1 MAASSTRS
9 SPKLF
14 DAGAEIFGGTA
25 EAMRAHGEAADRYR
39 ILGRR
44 FSGSGRRLRSIDA
57 RANAGLMQAIAAG
70 AQEVASAL
78 PAIASTDNVKAL
90 AVHATALAEGL
101 ERLSDSFVAGAQSL
115 RSLPSAPAGRGR
127 PTSATL
133 RRKVNARVGVIHGKA
148 VALSYENYAA
158 ALAVREAAGLEV
170 PPLRRQFA
178 LPAAADGGCAD
189 YIAARV
195 MVGDGLSPSVG
206 GRPPRMNR
214 KQLLLLVGRLDETS
228 LLTADHLA
236 LLAGLFELLAL
247 ASFSIACTDD
257 CRPAGVVRVA
267 PSLIAVRRVNNRY
280 YPSLGFRW
288 QICCRCNC
296 YYFLTQQRLEITDWW
311 GQVLVLDPQTTRSAA
326 MDIARRRVGEL
337 ASDFNNA
344 LSAGIPFT
352 SPSDLEPAL
361 APPACSC
368 NVL

>member
-14 DAGAEIFGGTA
+14 DAAAELFGGTA

-57 RANAGLMQAIAAG
+57 RANASLIQAIAVG

-78 PAIASTDNVKAL
+78 PAIASTDNVKTL
-90 AVHATALAEGL
+90 AVHATALAEGM
-101 ERLSDSFVAGAQSL
+101 ERLSDSFLAGAQSL

-127 PTSATL
+127 TISTTL
-133 RRKVNARVGVIHGKA
+133 RRKVNARVGMIHGKA
-148 VALSYENYAA
+148 VELSYEYYAA
-158 ALAVREAAGLEV
+158 ALAAREAAGLEV
-170 PPLRRQFA
+170 PAVRRQFA

-189 YIAARV
+189 CVATRV
-195 MVGDGLSPSVG
+195 MVRDGLPPDGG
-206 GRPPRMNR
+206 GRPPRLNR

-236 LLAGLFELLAL
+236 LLAGLFELLVL

-267 PSLIAVRRVNNRY
+267 PSLIAIRRVNNRY
-280 YPSLGFRW
+280 YASLGFRW
-288 QICCRCNC
+288 QVCCRCSC
-296 YYFLTQQRLEITDWW
+296 YYVLTQQRMETTDWW

-326 MDIARRRVGEL
+326 MDLARRRVDAL
-337 ASDFNNA
+337 ASEFNNS
-344 LSAGIPFT
+344 LSAGTPFT

-361 APPACSC
+361 APPACGC
-368 NVL
+368 YVL

>member
-14 DAGAEIFGGTA
+14 DAAAELFGGTA

-57 RANAGLMQAIAAG
+57 RANASLTQAIAAG

-78 PAIASTDNVKAL
+78 PAIASTDNVKTL
-90 AVHATALAEGL
+90 AVHATALAEGM
-101 ERLSDSFVAGAQSL
+101 ERLSDSFLAGAQSL

-127 PTSATL
+127 TISTTL
-133 RRKVNARVGVIHGKA
+133 RRKVNARVGMIHGKA
-148 VALSYENYAA
+148 VELSYEYYAA
-158 ALAVREAAGLEV
+158 ALAAREAAGLEV
-170 PPLRRQFA
+170 PAVRRQFA

-189 YIAARV
+189 CVATRV
-195 MVGDGLSPSVG
+195 MVRDGLPPDGG
-206 GRPPRMNR
+206 GRPPRLNR

-236 LLAGLFELLAL
+236 LLAGLFELLVL

-267 PSLIAVRRVNNRY
+267 PSLIAIRRVNNRY
-280 YPSLGFRW
+280 YASLGFRW
-288 QICCRCNC
+288 QVCCRCSC
-296 YYFLTQQRLEITDWW
+296 YYVLTQQRMETTDWW

-326 MDIARRRVGEL
+326 MDLARRRVDAL
-337 ASDFNNA
+337 ASEFNNS
-344 LSAGIPFT
+344 LSAGTPFT

-361 APPACSC
+361 APPACGC
-368 NVL
+368 YVL